1 MYEAQTR
8 ELGYRVLRW
17 HISMYQQYLI
27 LHIDLQLTIYP
38 KLSVI
43 FNTLSSNEFFT
54 FKSPQGLNVYQHKLL
69 QKNYASKPS
78 KFKMRHLKINLA
90 MFRDVLRKES

>member
-1 MYEAQTR
+1 MT
-8 ELGYRVLRW
+8 

-43 FNTLSSNEFFT
+43 FNTLSSNEFFMLKT
-54 FKSPQGLNVYQHKLL
+54 LKDWMFTNT
-69 QKNYASKPS
+69 NYYK
-78 KFKMRHLKINLA
+78 KIRKQTLKIQN
-90 MFRDVLRKES
+90 ETS